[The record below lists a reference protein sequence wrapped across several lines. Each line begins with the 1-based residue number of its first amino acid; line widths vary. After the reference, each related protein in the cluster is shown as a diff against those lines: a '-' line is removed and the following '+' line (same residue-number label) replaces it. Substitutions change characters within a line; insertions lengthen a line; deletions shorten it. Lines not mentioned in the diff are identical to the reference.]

1 MTEKTTKEEEEVN
14 PRIIELEN
22 QLATMMDLEN
32 LRDESF
38 YRKQRLMMDERK
50 LVLMEKL
57 IQEVGKL
64 GFSEEPKP
72 KEE

>member
-1 MTEKTTKEEEEVN
+1 MTKEEQEAN

-22 QLATMMDLEN
+22 QLASMMDLEN

-38 YRKQRLMMDERK
+38 YRKQKLMMEERK
-50 LVLMEKL
+50 LILMERL
-57 IQEVGKL
+57 IQEIGKL